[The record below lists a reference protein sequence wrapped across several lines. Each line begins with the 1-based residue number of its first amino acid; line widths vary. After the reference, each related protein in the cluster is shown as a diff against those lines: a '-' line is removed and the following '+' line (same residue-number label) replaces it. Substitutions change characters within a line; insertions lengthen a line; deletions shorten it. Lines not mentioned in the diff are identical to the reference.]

1 MSYSL
6 VLIEQDEKTSK
17 LVEAVLKRCFAS
29 MRFKRVR
36 SAFIDQQ
43 DTFNPDMDWSEH
55 DIILLDCSV
64 SLNEGVEQLQRIKWQ
79 TPNPSVL
86 LLSDQKE
93 VEQAAL
99 ENNADSF
106 FQFQGEWL
114 DLSGK
119 IATLLNLRNHLNEF
133 PFRLND
139 WCLLEVLHNSENSA
153 VYKAIRRD
161 GKKLAAIKRYKY
173 QLSHLDEDFIEQFL
187 SDLDNFKNIKTP
199 RLVRIYDSGIS
210 DQVLYQIMELMT
222 GGSLCE
228 CLNSYKRL
236 PLSHALTW
244 FFEIVY
250 ALHIVH
256 EAGLLHRDL
265 KTANIML
272 RDDGS
277 LALNDYGTAT
287 SLLVKAGFM
296 SEDEIQCTPFY
307 VSPERALDEPSGVT
321 SDIYSLG
328 IIFYELL
335 MGKKPYNG
343 STEMEL
349 MMQHI
354 MAPIPTLPE
363 EYSVYQSLLN
373 KMLAKDESL
382 RLQRVIDTSSYLSG

>member
-1 MSYSL
+1 MSYSFA
-6 VLIEQDEKTSK
+6 LIEQSSDTGQQ
-17 LVEAVLKRCFAS
+17 VEAMLARCFAS
-29 MRFKRVR
+29 VR
-36 SAFIDQQ
+36 LERISSKFIEEQGILDS
-43 DTFNPDMDWSEH
+43 DLDWSEY
-55 DIILLDCSV
+55 DIILLDCSA
-64 SLNEGVEQLQRIKWQ
+64 SQEKGVEQLQRIKWQ
-79 TPNPSVL
+79 TPKPSVL
-86 LLSDQKE
+86 LFSDQE
-93 VEQAAL
+93 AIEQAAL
-99 ENNADSF
+99 ENGADSF
-106 FQFQGEWL
+106 FHFENSWIA
-114 DLSGK
+114 LSGK
-119 IATLLNLRNHLNEF
+119 IEALLNLRNHLSEF

-139 WCLLEVLHNSENSA
+139 WCLLEVLHNTKNSA

-161 GKKLAAIKRYKY
+161 GKLAAIKRYKY
-173 QLSHLDEDFIEQFL
+173 KLSHLDEEFIEQFL
-187 SDLDNFKNIKTP
+187 SDLDNFRDIKTP

-210 DQVLYQIMELMT
+210 DHVLYQIMELMT
-222 GGSLCE
+222 QGSLRE
-228 CLNSYKRL
+228 SLTTFKRL
-236 PLSHALTW
+236 PLPHALTW

-296 SEDEIQCTPFY
+296 SEDEIQCTPYY

-335 MGKKPYNG
+335 MGEKPYHG

-349 MMQHI
+349 LIQHI
-354 MAPIPTLPE
+354 MAPIPILPE
-363 EYSVYQSLLN
+363 EYTAYQSLLN
-373 KMLAKDESL
+373 KMLAKDEKL
-382 RLQRVIDTSSYLSG
+382 RLQRVIDVGSYLSG